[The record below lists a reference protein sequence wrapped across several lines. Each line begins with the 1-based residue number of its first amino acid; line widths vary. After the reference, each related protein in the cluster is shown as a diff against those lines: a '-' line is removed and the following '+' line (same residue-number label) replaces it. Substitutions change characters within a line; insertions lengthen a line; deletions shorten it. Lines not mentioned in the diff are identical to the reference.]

1 VELWSRLLELQVYE
15 QAMSAEAP
23 DTTNEP
29 GDRKKQRAFELR
41 EGPDDEVQ
49 ELMSL
54 AIGRP
59 KDVCK
64 IFCAAQLMPP

>member
-29 GDRKKQRAFELR
+29 GDRAFELR